1 MSYHFLLQQNKKK
14 KNKKQKTAM
23 YPGYRIQAKGMTKNK
38 SCEVSVPGNQ
48 FKLK

>member
-1 MSYHFLLQQNKKK
+1 MSYHFLLKHKQKKK
-14 KNKKQKTAM
+14 RKKKAM

-38 SCEVSVPGNQ
+38 SCEVSLPGKL